1 MRITINQALDKI
13 LGIQGNLKIEDK
25 KIKDFSLS
33 LLNAKIQLGGKTIL
47 DESSLETYNSIIEE
61 HLEIS

>member
-1 MRITINQALDKI
+1 MKTTINQALDKI
-13 LGIQGNLKIEDK
+13 LEIQGNLKIEDK

-33 LLNAKIQLGGKTIL
+33 LLNKKIEFGGKTIL

>member
-1 MRITINQALDKI
+1 MKTTINQALDKI
-13 LGIQGNLKIEDK
+13 LEIQGILKIEDK

-33 LLNAKIQLGGKTIL
+33 LLNKKIELGGKTIL

-61 HLEIS
+61 HLKIS

>member
-1 MRITINQALDKI
+1 MKTTINQALDKV
-13 LGIQGNLKIEDK
+13 LEIQGNLKIEDK
-25 KIKDFSLS
+25 KIRDFSLS
-33 LLNAKIQLGGKTIL
+33 LLNKKIELGGKTIL